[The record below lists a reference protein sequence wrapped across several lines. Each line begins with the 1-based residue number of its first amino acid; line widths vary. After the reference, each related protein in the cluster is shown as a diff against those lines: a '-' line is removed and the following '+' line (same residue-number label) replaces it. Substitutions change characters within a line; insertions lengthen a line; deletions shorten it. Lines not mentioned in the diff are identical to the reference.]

1 MKYLANC
8 SLFEH
13 IVYNVHL
20 MNAEDKKDSLT
31 LEILQSIEQKNDVT
45 QRHLADHLGVALGL
59 ANSYLK
65 RCVHKGLVKIQQVP
79 ANRYLYYLT
88 PKGFAEKSR
97 LTAKY
102 LAVSFDF
109 YRNASQSVSQLFNL
123 CEQKG
128 HKKILFCGVSE
139 LAEIASIRAHDH
151 PLQIIGVYDPTT
163 TSQKFLD
170 LPVWHSIKEAGEF
183 DAWVLTAL
191 GNPQVM
197 YETLLTEVNPDSVFV
212 PAILGVNLPITNHE
226 LRITSR

>member
-1 MKYLANC
+1 MNNL
-8 SLFEH
+8 
-13 IVYNVHL
+13 VYNVHS
-20 MNAEDKKDSLT
+20 MNTQEREETLT
-31 LEILQSIEQKNDVT
+31 LEILQSIEQQNDVT

-183 DAWVLTAL
+183 DACVLTAL